1 MHLRGFGW
9 MVIVWSALL
18 LAGAVSFAAEGPG
31 AAALTPEETKQLD
44 EARMAAKRV
53 PAVREATAKYAAAR
67 KAHIEERRKFPN
79 DRRNEPTVAYRK
91 VEKEYNALLRET
103 ILAKSPELKALLDKA
118 ETIENPPKRKMNE
131 GETVADS
138 DVAANPAIRP
148 IKDVP
153 GLPRVLLVGDSISI
167 GYTLPVRER
176 LKGKANVHRIP
187 INGGATEIGLEK
199 MQEWLGD
206 GRWDVIHFNFGLHD
220 AKYQSE
226 TELRTTHEEYAANL
240 RSLVDQMQK
249 TGAKLIFATTTPVPK
264 GGVLSPGRKFDSI
277 AERNDVAR
285 KVMAEKGVAIDDLYS
300 IALPVMDKVG
310 RPNDVHFAPEGYELL
325 ADAVAKSIAE
335 QLPQR

>member
-1 MHLRGFGW
+1 MSHLSRL
-9 MVIVWSALL
+9 SAVV
-18 LAGAVSFAAEGPG
+18 LALNVSFALAADAPGP
-31 AAALTPEETKQLD
+31 ATLTPEETTQLE
-44 EARMAAKRV
+44 EARTAAKRT

-67 KAHIEERRKFPN
+67 KAHLEERRKFPN
-79 DRRNEPTVAYRK
+79 DRRNEPTIAFRK
-91 VEKEYNALLRET
+91 AEKEYNALIRET
-103 ILAKSPELKALLDKA
+103 ILAKNPELKPLLDKA
-118 ETIENPPKRKMNE
+118 EKIENPPRRKMNE

-148 IKDVP
+148 IKDEP
-153 GLPRVLLVGDSISI
+153 GLPRVLLIGDSISI
-167 GYTLPVRER
+167 GYTLPVRAR

-187 INGGATEIGLEK
+187 INGGATEIGLEN

-226 TELRTTHEEYAANL
+226 TELRTTHDEYAANL
-240 RSLVDQMQK
+240 RALVDQMQK

-277 AERNDVAR
+277 AQRNDVAR
-285 KVMAEKGVAIDDLYS
+285 RVMAEKNVAIDDLYS
-300 IALPVMDKVG
+300 VALPVMDKVG

-335 QLPQR
+335 HLPAK